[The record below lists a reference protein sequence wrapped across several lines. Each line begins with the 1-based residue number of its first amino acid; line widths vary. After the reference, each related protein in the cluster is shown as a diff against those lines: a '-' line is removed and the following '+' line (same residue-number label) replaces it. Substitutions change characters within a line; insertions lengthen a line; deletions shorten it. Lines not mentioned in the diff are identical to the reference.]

1 MTEQALI
8 KIPDREGVFYRT
20 GDLVRLDPL
29 TKLLYYIGRKDFQ
42 IKLRG
47 QRIECGE
54 IEHVLCQFSFSP
66 SCSNDTNVN
75 HKTKQAIITKCEYLN
90 LEHLVAY
97 VHIPTFEEKET
108 DNKDIQHQL
117 RLHCEKYLP
126 LHMIPSFFV
135 ILDQFPLNNNGKV
148 NRKALPLPNF
158 SEIIDQNQD
167 NTIVAPRTDTEH
179 QVLAIWKEYLNINNI
194 SVTSNFFTL
203 GGNSLLLMQAI
214 RRYHEIF
221 AYKYRASIMTE
232 FYQTATICEHAR
244 QLDTYRKVE
253 NLDEECMKL
262 EEWKPHN
269 LTEGPASLAQ
279 ERIFTDQYMR
289 FSLNEDVAVTNFLY
303 ILQVKGT

>member
-8 KIPDREGVFYRT
+8 KIPDHEGVFYRT

-29 TKLLYYIGRKDFQ
+29 TKQLYYIGRKDFQ

-54 IEHVLCQFSFSP
+54 IEHVLCQFS
-66 SCSNDTNVN
+66 CSNDTNVN
-75 HKTKQAIITKCEYLN
+75 HKIKQAIITKCEYLK

-97 VHIPTFEEKET
+97 VRIPTFEQNEIDDK
-108 DNKDIQHQL
+108 IMQHQL

-158 SEIIDQNQD
+158 SDIIDQNQE

-203 GGNSLLLMQAI
+203 GGNSLL
-214 RRYHEIF
+214 F
-221 AYKYRASIMTE
+221 
-232 FYQTATICEHAR
+232 
-244 QLDTYRKVE
+244 
-253 NLDEECMKL
+253 MKL
-262 EEWKPHN
+262 VKRYRQDFTG
-269 LTEGPASLAQ
+269 LDMLAIA
-279 ERIFTDQYMR
+279 EFFKAPTIVNHALLLEKNMSF
-289 FSLNEDVAVTNFLY
+289 
-303 ILQVKGT
+303 